1 MVDDTSGFTYRYKQG
16 DHRGIP
22 YYIGVRA
29 TPTRFDPDSFAVVP
43 YNEDE
48 TGVAVD
54 VAKVDNTRHRE
65 GGVHVDRYYRA
76 TGAPRKDFDVDIS
89 TLDEAEAYLQANW
102 LRFARLH
109 DRNHR

>member
-1 MVDDTSGFTYRYKQG
+1 MGAFAYQYEIGEYHDRTYRL
-16 DHRGIP
+16 
-22 YYIGVRA
+22 GVRA
-29 TPTRFDPDSFAVVP
+29 ERTLYRPDSFAVVL
-43 YNEDE
+43 YYEDANAR
-48 TGVAVD
+48 AVE
-54 VAKVDNTRHRE
+54 VAKADNTRHRE